1 MTHNSHTFKRLLI
14 LNIITHLGPIS
25 RTELIDMTDYRPAT
39 ISDLIKELLDEK
51 LISETGFQSVGH
63 GRKRTMLEINKDRLC
78 ALGISFSSGSV
89 SYVVSGI
96 GGEILARDSRRIRPE
111 ESRESLIEEVVGDA
125 AALLER
131 FRDKHMVGIG
141 ISEPLFDPTGYRRD
155 SSLFANYSH
164 FNDWIR
170 LCLKPRLE
178 ESTGLPVNTYS
189 AVTMPAMAELRF
201 GEGRG
206 VENFICVELSNG
218 IGSSI
223 CCNGMPVGG
232 SGGVAG
238 ELGHTV
244 VDSAGKL
251 CYCGKPGCV
260 EASTAF
266 PALKAALRQALN
278 QGVFSCL
285 DPVQP
290 ITAPAVRRALEEGDR
305 LCMHLV
311 GQTARRLGLAIAN
324 AVNLLNP
331 ELVILHGFMLEL
343 GDWFLEQL
351 EQAIRENTLIIA
363 SNFSLRI
370 SQRMEELL
378 PLGAVAE
385 VFSGYLRS
393 DDYKW
398 VYQLTPADK
407 KPGEGR

>member
-1 MTHNSHTFKRLLI
+1 MTHSSHDFKRLMI

-25 RTELIDMTDYRPAT
+25 RTELIDVTDFRPAT
-39 ISDLIKELLDEK
+39 VTDLIKELLEEQ
-51 LISETGFQSVGH
+51 LIVETGFQSVGH
-63 GRKRTMLEINKDRLC
+63 GRKRAMLEVNKDRLC
-78 ALGISFSSGSV
+78 ALGIAFSSNSV
-89 SYVVSGI
+89 SYVLSGI
-96 GGEILARDSRRIRPE
+96 GGDVLARQCRELRE
-111 ESRESLIEEVVGDA
+111 GESREALIQGVTGDVEG
-125 AALLER
+125 LLR
-131 FRDKHMVGIG
+131 QFSHKHTVGIG

-155 SSLFANYSH
+155 SSLFANYAH

-178 ESTGLPVNTYS
+178 QLSGLRVETYS

-201 GEGRG
+201 GAGRG

-223 CCNGMPVGG
+223 CCNGVPVAG
-232 SGGVAG
+232 SAGVAG

-244 VDSAGKL
+244 ANQTGQL
-251 CYCGKPGCV
+251 CYCGKPNCV
-260 EASTAF
+260 EAATAF
-266 PALKAALRQALN
+266 PALAASLRQALE
-278 QGVFSCL
+278 QGVFSSL
-285 DPVQP
+285 DPEKP
-290 ITAPAVRRALEEGDR
+290 ITAGAVRRALEDGDR
-305 LCMHLV
+305 LCMHMV
-311 GQTARRLGLAIAN
+311 REVARQLGVAIAN

-343 GDWFLEQL
+343 GDWFLQQL

-370 SQRMEELL
+370 SDKMEELL

-398 VYQLTPADK
+398 VYQIKNETGGTP
-407 KPGEGR
+407 

>member
-1 MTHNSHTFKRLLI
+1 M
-14 LNIITHLGPIS
+14 
-25 RTELIDMTDYRPAT
+25 
-39 ISDLIKELLDEK
+39 
-51 LISETGFQSVGH
+51 
-63 GRKRTMLEINKDRLC
+63 
-78 ALGISFSSGSV
+78 
-89 SYVVSGI
+89 VSGI
-96 GGEILARDSRRIRPE
+96 GGGILARDLRQISPDQ
-111 ESRESLIEEVVGDA
+111 SREALIEAVAGDTS
-125 AALLER
+125 ALLAR
-131 FRDKHMVGIG
+131 FRDKNVVGIG

-155 SSLFANYSH
+155 SSLFANYAH

-178 ESTGLPVNTYS
+178 ENTGLAVNTYS

-201 GEGRG
+201 GAGRG

-223 CCNGMPVGG
+223 CCNGIPVGG

-244 VDSAGKL
+244 VDPEGGL

-260 EASTAF
+260 EATTAF
-266 PALKAALRQALN
+266 PALAAALRKALD

-285 DPVQP
+285 DPEAP
-290 ITAPAVRRALEEGDR
+290 ITANAVRKALEEGDR

-311 GQTARRLGLAIAN
+311 RQTARRLGLAIAN

-343 GDWFLEQL
+343 GDWFLGEL

-363 SNFSLRI
+363 SNFSLCI
-370 SQRMEELL
+370 SDKLEELL

-398 VYQLTPADK
+398 VYQLRKQEA
-407 KPGEGR
+407 

>member
-1 MTHNSHTFKRLLI
+1 VSHSSHSFKRLLI

-39 ISDLIKELLDEK
+39 ISDLIKELLDEN

-63 GRKRTMLEINKDRLC
+63 GRKRAMLEVNKDRLC
-78 ALGISFSSGSV
+78 ALGIAFSSNSV

-96 GGEILARDSRRIRPE
+96 GGGILARDARQITPE
-111 ESRESLIEEVVGDA
+111 ESREALIDGVAGDV
-125 AALLER
+125 AALLDR
-131 FRDKHMVGIG
+131 FRDKRVVGIG

-155 SSLFANYSH
+155 SSLFANYAH

-178 ESTGLPVNTYS
+178 AGTGLSVNTYS

-201 GEGRG
+201 GAGRG

-223 CCNGMPVGG
+223 CCNGIPVGG

-244 VDSAGKL
+244 VDSDGAL

-260 EASTAF
+260 EATTAF
-266 PALKAALRQALN
+266 PALAASLRKALN

-285 DPVQP
+285 DPEAP
-290 ITAPAVRRALEEGDR
+290 ITTLSVRKALEEGDR

-311 GQTARRLGLAIAN
+311 RQAARRLGLAVAN

-370 SQRMEELL
+370 SDKMEELL

-385 VFSGYLRS
+385 VFSDYLRS

-398 VYQLTPADK
+398 VYQIKNSESGGTI
-407 KPGEGR
+407 

>member
-39 ISDLIKELLDEK
+39 ISDLIKELLDEN

-63 GRKRTMLEINKDRLC
+63 GRKRTLLEINKDRLC
-78 ALGISFSSGSV
+78 ALGIAFSSNSV

-96 GGEILARDSRRIRPE
+96 GGGILARDLRQISPNQ
-111 ESRESLIEEVVGDA
+111 SREALIEAVAGDV
-125 AALLER
+125 AALLDR
-131 FRDKHMVGIG
+131 FRDKTMVGIG

-155 SSLFANYSH
+155 SSLFANYAH

-178 ESTGLPVNTYS
+178 ANTGLGVDTYS

-201 GEGRG
+201 GAGRG

-223 CCNGMPVGG
+223 CCNGQPVAGANG
-232 SGGVAG
+232 MAG
-238 ELGHTV
+238 ELGHTIIEFG
-244 VDSAGKL
+244 SQNQPL

-260 EASTAF
+260 EVQTAF
-266 PALKAALRQALN
+266 PALVGAIMDALN
-278 QGVFSCL
+278 SGVFSTL
-285 DPVQP
+285 VPGQP
-290 ITAPAVRRALEEGDR
+290 ITVEAIRASLDSGDR
-305 LCMHLV
+305 MCMHYV
-311 GQTARRLGLAIAN
+311 RQAAQRLGAAIAN

-331 ELVILHGFMLEL
+331 ELVVLHGFMLEL
-343 GDWFLEQL
+343 GPYFMTHLEQSL
-351 EQAIRENTLIIA
+351 RENVLA
-363 SNFSLRI
+363 I
-370 SQRMEELL
+370 SSGFELKISDSMETLL

-385 VFSGYLRS
+385 IFSAYLRS
-393 DDYKW
+393 DDYQW
-398 VYQLTPADK
+398 VYQLNNL
-407 KPGEGR
+407 

>member
-1 MTHNSHTFKRLLI
+1 MHNSHSFKRLLI

-39 ISDLIKELLDEK
+39 ISDLIKELLDEN

-63 GRKRTMLEINKDRLC
+63 GRKRTLLEINKDRLC
-78 ALGISFSSGSV
+78 ALGISFSSDSV

-96 GGEILARDSRRIRPE
+96 GGGILARDRREICPE
-111 ESRESLIEEVVGDA
+111 ESRDALIEGVAGDTS
-125 AALLER
+125 ALLSR
-131 FRDKHMVGIG
+131 FRDKHIVGIG

-155 SSLFANYSH
+155 SSLFANYAH

-178 ESTGLPVNTYS
+178 EATGLSVNTYS

-201 GEGRG
+201 GAGRG

-223 CCNGMPVGG
+223 CCNGIPVGG

-244 VDSAGKL
+244 VDSAGEL
-251 CYCGKPGCV
+251 CYCGKPNCV
-260 EASTAF
+260 EATTAF
-266 PALKAALRQALN
+266 PALAAALRRALD

-285 DPVQP
+285 DPEAP
-290 ITAPAVRRALEEGDR
+290 ITAQSVRKALEEGDR

-311 GQTARRLGLAIAN
+311 RQAAQRLGLAIAN

-343 GDWFLEQL
+343 GDWFLQQL
-351 EQAIRENTLIIA
+351 EQAIRENTLIIT

-370 SQRMEELL
+370 SDKMEELL

-385 VFSGYLRS
+385 IFSGYLRS

-398 VYQLTPADK
+398 VYQLRK
-407 KPGEGR
+407 L

>member
-1 MTHNSHTFKRLLI
+1 MSHSSHTFKRLLI

-39 ISDLIKELLDEK
+39 ISDLIKELLDEN

-78 ALGISFSSGSV
+78 ALGIAFSSNSV

-96 GGEILARDSRRIRPE
+96 GGGILARDARQISPE
-111 ESRESLIEEVVGDA
+111 ESREALIEGVAGDV
-125 AALLER
+125 AALLDR
-131 FRDKHMVGIG
+131 FRDKHVVGIG

-155 SSLFANYSH
+155 SSLFANYAH

-178 ESTGLPVNTYS
+178 AGTGLSVNTYS

-201 GEGRG
+201 GAGRG

-223 CCNGMPVGG
+223 CCNGIPVGG

-244 VDSAGKL
+244 VDPDGAL

-260 EASTAF
+260 EATTAF
-266 PALKAALRQALN
+266 PALAASLRKALD

-285 DPVQP
+285 DPEAP
-290 ITAPAVRRALEEGDR
+290 ITARSVRKALEEGDR

-311 GQTARRLGLAIAN
+311 RQAARRLGLAVAN
-324 AVNLLNP
+324 AVNLLNS

-370 SQRMEELL
+370 SDKMEELL

-385 VFSGYLRS
+385 VFSDYLRS

-398 VYQLTPADK
+398 VYQIKNSESGGTV
-407 KPGEGR
+407 

>member
-1 MTHNSHTFKRLLI
+1 MTHNSHHFKRLLI

-39 ISDLIKELLDEK
+39 ISDLIKELLDEE

-63 GRKRTMLEINKDRLC
+63 GRKRTLLEINKQRLC
-78 ALGISFSSGSV
+78 ALGIAVSSNSV

-96 GGEILARDSRRIRPE
+96 GGGILARDLRQISPDQ
-111 ESRESLIEEVVGDA
+111 SREALIEAVAGDVD
-125 AALLER
+125 ALLGR
-131 FRDKHMVGIG
+131 FRDKTVVGIG
-141 ISEPLFDPTGYRRD
+141 ISEPLFDPTGYHRD
-155 SSLFANYSH
+155 SSLFANYAH

-178 ESTGLPVNTYS
+178 ANTGLGVNTYS

-201 GEGRG
+201 GAGRG

-223 CCNGMPVGG
+223 CCNGIPVGG

-244 VDSAGKL
+244 VDPDGAL

-260 EASTAF
+260 EATTAF
-266 PALKAALRQALN
+266 PALAASLRKALN

-285 DPVQP
+285 DPDAP
-290 ITAPAVRRALEEGDR
+290 ITVAAVRKALEEGDR

-311 GQTARRLGLAIAN
+311 RQAAHRLGLAIAN

-331 ELVILHGFMLEL
+331 ELVILHGFLLEL
-343 GDWFLEQL
+343 GDWFLEEL
-351 EQAIRENTLIIA
+351 EHSIRENTLIIA

-370 SQRMEELL
+370 SDKMEELL

-398 VYQLTPADK
+398 VYQLRK
-407 KPGEGR
+407 QEV

>member
-1 MTHNSHTFKRLLI
+1 MTHNGHAFKKLLI

-63 GRKRTMLEINKDRLC
+63 GRKRAMLEINKDHLC
-78 ALGISFSSGSV
+78 ALGISFTSGFV

-96 GGEILARDSRRIRPE
+96 GGGILARSGREIRAE
-111 ESRESLIEEVVGDA
+111 ESRETLIRDVA
-125 AALLER
+125 ADVAQLLDR
-131 FRDKHMVGIG
+131 FSHKYTVGIG
-141 ISEPLFDPTGYRRD
+141 ISEPLLDPTGYRRG
-155 SSLFANYSH
+155 SSLFSNYAH

-170 LCLKPRLE
+170 LHLKPRLE
-178 ESTGLPVNTYS
+178 ALSGLPVNTYS

-201 GEGRG
+201 GAGRG

-223 CCNGMPVGG
+223 CCNGIPVGG
-232 SGGVAG
+232 SCGVAG

-260 EASTAF
+260 ETSTAF
-266 PALKAALRQALN
+266 PALAEALRQAMD
-278 QGVFSCL
+278 QGVFTCL
-285 DPVQP
+285 DPEQP
-290 ITAPAVRRALEEGDR
+290 ITAAAVRTALEEGDR
-305 LCMHLV
+305 LCLHLV
-311 GQTARRLGLAIAN
+311 EQTARRLGLAIAN

-343 GDWFLEQL
+343 GDRFLEKL

-378 PLGAVAE
+378 PMGAVAE

-398 VYQLTPADK
+398 VYQLK
-407 KPGEGR
+407 KQEA

>member
-1 MTHNSHTFKRLLI
+1 MAYNSHAFKRLLI

-25 RTELIDMTDYRPAT
+25 RTELIDVTDYRPAT
-39 ISDLIKELLDEK
+39 ISDIIKELLDEN
-51 LISETGFQSVGH
+51 LISETGYRSVGH
-63 GRKRTMLEINKDRLC
+63 GRKRAMLEINKDRLC
-78 ALGISFSSGSV
+78 AIGISFSSGSV

-96 GGEILARDSRRIRPE
+96 GGDILAREVRQIREE
-111 ESRESLIEEVVGDA
+111 ESREALIEAVAGDA
-125 AALLER
+125 ARLLER
-131 FRDKHMVGIG
+131 FRSKHTVGIG

-155 SSLFANYSH
+155 SSLFANYAH

-178 ESTGLPVNTYS
+178 AESGLSVETYS

-201 GEGRG
+201 GAGRG

-223 CCNGMPVGG
+223 CCNGVPVGG

-244 VDSAGKL
+244 VEMGGGGL

-260 EASTAF
+260 EAATAF
-266 PALKAALRQALN
+266 PALVASLRQALD
-278 QGVFSCL
+278 QGVFSSL
-285 DPVQP
+285 DPEKP
-290 ITAPAVRRALEEGDR
+290 ITASAIRKALEEGDR

-311 GQTARRLGLAIAN
+311 RQAANRLGLAIAN

-343 GDWFLEQL
+343 GDWFRERL

-363 SNFSLRI
+363 SDFSLRI
-370 SQRMEELL
+370 SDKMEELL

-398 VYQLTPADK
+398 VYQLK
-407 KPGEGR
+407 KSETGGTT

>member
-1 MTHNSHTFKRLLI
+1 MSHNSHAFKRLLI

-39 ISDLIKELLDEK
+39 ISDLIKELLDEN

-63 GRKRTMLEINKDRLC
+63 GRKRTLLEVNKDRLC
-78 ALGISFSSGSV
+78 ALGIAFSSDSV

-96 GGEILARDSRRIRPE
+96 GGEILARDGRKIPPE
-111 ESRESLIEEVVGDA
+111 ESREALIEGVTGDVQG
-125 AALLER
+125 LLDR

-155 SSLFANYSH
+155 SSLFANYAH

-178 ESTGLPVNTYS
+178 AVSGLSVETFS

-201 GEGRG
+201 GAGRG

-218 IGSSI
+218 IGSSL
-223 CCNGMPVGG
+223 CCNGIPVGG
-232 SGGVAG
+232 SCGVAG

-244 VDSAGKL
+244 VDSESGL
-251 CYCGKPGCV
+251 CYCGKMGCV

-266 PALKAALRQALN
+266 PALAAALRQALN

-285 DPVQP
+285 DPDKP
-290 ITAPAVRRALEEGDR
+290 ITARAIRQALAEEDR

-311 GQTARRLGLAIAN
+311 RQTAQRLGVAIAN

-343 GDWFLEQL
+343 GEWFLAQL

-363 SNFSLRI
+363 SDFSLRI
-370 SQRMEELL
+370 SDKMEELL

-398 VYQLTPADK
+398 VYQIK
-407 KPGEGR
+407 KNETGGTI